1 MVSCN
6 ACVHITWLI
15 NVLEIVDAAAVPLA
29 EIVVGVSVVF
39 EFDADTFASVA
50 VFTVVFFV
58 LVVVGVCCVIFVESF
73 DASC

>member
-6 ACVHITWLI
+6 ECVHITWLI
-15 NVLEIVDAAAVPLA
+15 NVLETVDAAAVPLA

-50 VFTVVFFV
+50 VFTVFYSS
-58 LVVVGVCCVIFVESF
+58 LLR
-73 DASC
+73 SCSCGCLLCYIC